1 MIDGVRRIL
10 LVDLLGGLGDLIMVL
25 PSVHA
30 LADAHPGAELTVLT
44 HAASVPL
51 LARDPA
57 VAAVRTAEKHDERA
71 AVEQALADLAPD
83 LTVTT
88 TRFDGIGDLVE
99 ADAAARGTRAVANL
113 WRRPP
118 PDELVGERYQ
128 RILAA
133 EGVIADEV
141 RPPRVVLGDDER
153 AAGREALVQALR
165 PRLQPTPGS
174 PQPREDDTQ
183 RRGAA
188 APETAP
194 RPAPTVLVPDA
205 GMAVKRWPARRWAE
219 LAASLPGPVL
229 SVGPVAGADELPPTD
244 LRGLAALFAAVGE
257 AGGTVVGPD
266 TGPVR
271 LAAAVGARTVALFGP
286 TAASRYGL
294 EEGTN
299 LQGLPA
305 CPHRMATA
313 ITEQV
318 CWWDAGCPLA
328 PEPACLLDLS
338 VSRVRERVTAVRTG

>member
-1 MIDGVRRIL
+1 VRRIL
-10 LVDLLGGLGDLIMVL
+10 LIDLLGGLGDLLMVL

-30 LADAHPGAELTVLT
+30 LADAHPDAELTVLT
-44 HAASVPL
+44 HAPSVPL

-57 VAAVRTAEKHDERA
+57 VATVRTAEKHDERA
-71 AVEQALADLAPD
+71 AVEAALADLAPD

-99 ADAAARGTRAVANL
+99 ADAAARGARAVANL

-153 AAGREALVQALR
+153 AWGRDVLAHVR
-165 PRLQPTPGS
+165 
-174 PQPREDDTQ
+174 PRED
-183 RRGAA
+183 
-188 APETAP
+188 P
-194 RPAPTVLVPDA
+194 PTVLVPDA

-229 SVGPVAGADELPPTD
+229 SVGPVEGATELPPTD
-244 LRGLAALFAAVGE
+244 LRGLGALFAAVGE

-271 LAAAVGARTVALFGP
+271 LAAAVGARTVGLFGP

-299 LQGLPA
+299 LQGLPG
-305 CPHRMATA
+305 CPHRMPTA

-328 PEPACLLDLS
+328 PEPACLLDLP
-338 VSRVRERVTAVRTG
+338 VERVREHVTAGHQDGG

>member
-1 MIDGVRRIL
+1 MRRIL
-10 LVDLLGGLGDLIMVL
+10 LIDLLGGLGDLIMVL

-30 LADAHPGAELTVLT
+30 LAAAHPGAELTVLT
-44 HAASVPL
+44 HAPGAPL

-57 VAAVRTAEKHDERA
+57 VAAVRTADKHDERA
-71 AVEQALADLAPD
+71 AVETALADLAPG

-88 TRFDGIGDLVE
+88 TRFDGIGDLVD
-99 ADAAARGTRAVANL
+99 ADATARGARAVTNL

-118 PDELVGERYQ
+118 ADELVGERYQ

-153 AAGREALVQALR
+153 AAGRHTLVQALR
-165 PRLQPTPGS
+165 PRWPVEHSTPIG
-174 PQPREDDTQ
+174 PGNPHPRPSGT
-183 RRGAA
+183 A
-188 APETAP
+188 APEAGHSET
-194 RPAPTVLVPDA
+194 PTVLVPDA

-219 LAASLPGPVL
+219 LAGTLPGPVL
-229 SVGPVAGADELPPTD
+229 SVGSVEGAAELPPVD
-244 LRGLAALFAAVGE
+244 LRGLAAQFAAVGE
-257 AGGTVVGPD
+257 AGGVVVGPD

-286 TAASRYGL
+286 TAAARYGL

-299 LQGLPA
+299 LQGLPE
-305 CPHRMATA
+305 CPHRRPTA

-318 CWWDAGCPLA
+318 CWWDAHCPLA
-328 PEPACLLDLS
+328 TEPACLLDLP
-338 VSRVRERVTAVRTG
+338 VDRVREQVLTGG

>member
-1 MIDGVRRIL
+1 MRIL
-10 LVDLLGGLGDLIMVL
+10 VIDLLGGLGDLIMVL

-30 LADAHPGAELTVLT
+30 LAEAHPGAELTVLT
-44 HAASVPL
+44 HAAGAPL

-83 LTVTT
+83 LVVTT
-88 TRFDGIGDLVE
+88 TRFDGIGDLVD
-99 ADAAARGTRAVANL
+99 ADASARGTRAVANL

-118 PDELVGERYQ
+118 ADEKVGERYQ

-133 EGVIADEV
+133 EGVIADRV
-141 RPPRVVLGDDER
+141 RPPRLVLGDDER
-153 AAGREALVQALR
+153 AWGRSAWLSAWR
-165 PRLQPTPGS
+165 PRWRSTTGNP
-174 PQPREDDTQ
+174 
-183 RRGAA
+183 
-188 APETAP
+188 
-194 RPAPTVLVPDA
+194 PARPTVLVPDA
-205 GMAVKRWPARRWAE
+205 GMAVKRWPAHRWAA
-219 LAASLPGPVL
+219 LAGTLPGPVL
-229 SVGPVAGADELPPTD
+229 SVGPVDGAATLPPTD

-257 AGGTVVGPD
+257 AAGVVVGPD

-299 LQGLPA
+299 LQGLPD
-305 CPHRMATA
+305 CPHRMPTA

-318 CWWDAGCPLA
+318 CWWEARCPLA
-328 PEPACLLDLS
+328 TEPACLLDLS
-338 VSRVRERVTAVRTG
+338 VDGVRERVVAGG